1 MPVTVEWIEEPH
13 IAQITYQGRMS
24 VDDILRG
31 WEAVETLYRQTQ
43 THPFCLL
50 MQVLP
55 DRELPMGLLKLA
67 THPGTR
73 FLRPID
79 AISIAG
85 VDHFLMGIL
94 TELLSRLEFSPPI
107 RQLDSHSKAL
117 MHLQQVVRAQQAGL

>member
-1 MPVTVEWIEEPH
+1 MSVTVEWIEEPH
-13 IAQITYQGRMS
+13 IAQITYQGMIQ
-24 VDDILRG
+24 VDDILHG
-31 WEAVETLYRQTQ
+31 WDAVESLYRQSE

-73 FLRPID
+73 FLRPVD
-79 AISIAG
+79 AASIAG

-94 TELLSRLEFSPPI
+94 TELLSRLEFCPPI
-107 RQLDSHSKAL
+107 HQTKSYNEAL
-117 MHLQQVVRAQQAGL
+117 TYLQQVVRAQQAGL